1 MSGTLNDTDRRY
13 LQMAVKL
20 SCGYL
25 EDGRRWPFGAIV
37 VAAGQ
42 VVGRGVNQVVE
53 LRDPTAHAEVLALR
67 AAGQALGTHQF
78 ENATLYSSSEP
89 CPMCLAACYWAR
101 LDRVVFAATTHDV
114 AANGFS
120 DLGVY
125 EQLRLPAESR
135 SLPEVADGNGLREQA
150 VAALRDWAGRQS
162 PNAPHAVGQ
171 EECDLVSMRGSCLSA
186 TAVEL

>member
-13 LQMAVKL
+13 LEMAVKL
-20 SCGYL
+20 SRGY
-25 EDGRRWPFGAIV
+25 
-37 VAAGQ
+37 
-42 VVGRGVNQVVE
+42 
-53 LRDPTAHAEVLALR
+53 AEVLALR

-101 LDRVVFAATTHDV
+101 LGRVVFAATTHDV
-114 AANGFS
+114 AANGLS
-120 DLGVY
+120 DLAVY

-135 SLPEVADGNGLREQA
+135 SLPEVADGNDLREQA

-162 PNAPHAVGQ
+162 PNAPHAVGPKSRNS
-171 EECDLVSMRGSCLSA
+171 VIR
-186 TAVEL
+186 